1 MTVLLCRDR
10 MDIDEELIKV
20 PTRGLV
26 AQSPPGGHPLS
37 SDDEPE
43 PAEQDEQEGKKSRRV
58 KKKKEG
64 KTTVISG
71 EVCHKTKKKVLQNS
85 GVDHAATVDRG
96 TKDASSKYR
105 ISANRNKTIAIDKIQ
120 GSGAGQDAQQVSP
133 PASSTPRAASWV
145 QAAGAARVR

>member
-26 AQSPPGGHPLS
+26 AQSPPAAGGHPLS
-37 SDDEPE
+37 FDDE

-71 EVCHKTKKKVLQNS
+71 EVRHKTKKKVLQSS
-85 GVDHAATVDRG
+85 GVDHAVDRG
-96 TKDASSKYR
+96 AKDTLSKYR

-133 PASSTPRAASWV
+133 PVSSTPRAASWV
-145 QAAGAARVR
+145 QAAGATRVR